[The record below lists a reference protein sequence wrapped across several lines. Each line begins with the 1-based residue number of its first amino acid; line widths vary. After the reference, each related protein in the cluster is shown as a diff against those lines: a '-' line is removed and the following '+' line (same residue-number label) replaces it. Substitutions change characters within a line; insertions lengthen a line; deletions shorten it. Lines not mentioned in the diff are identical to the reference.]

1 MDLKYSETLH
11 DARKDLPFCAE
22 HMAPPGPKQHKLMT
36 TLHDKYRYVLHY
48 RALKQALKH
57 GLVLDKVH
65 RAIQFKQSPW
75 LKQYIDLNSA
85 KRKEAKNEFEK
96 LLFKLFNNAVY
107 GKTME
112 NERKRVNVKL
122 VTKWKGRYGAEALIS
137 KSNFHSSDIFDE
149 NLVAVQLLHTEISI
163 RKPIYIGLSVLDLSK
178 TLVYRF
184 HYDYMR
190 DRVGDQGKL
199 LYTDTD
205 SLIYEVTGV
214 DMYNVMRQDIQD
226 FDTSDYPEINP
237 FNMPR
242 ANKKKVGLMKDE
254 YNGEIMLE
262 FVGLRS
268 KMYSVKVQNQK
279 PIKKAKRVK
288 SSVVKA
294 TITFDD
300 YIKCLRENVIVTREQ
315 RNIRSRH
322 HHLHTEKE
330 KKIALSAHDDKR
342 CLQPGMTDTL
352 PWGHYKI
359 VGEQWPMRKHL
370 ERRGLS
376 RRTLQRP
383 MRKHLERRG
392 RAAERHSGES
402 AI

>member
-1 MDLKYSETLH
+1 
-11 DARKDLPFCAE
+11 
-22 HMAPPGPKQHKLMT
+22 MT
-36 TLHDKYRYVLHY
+36 TLYDKHRYVLHY

-75 LKQYIDLNSA
+75 LIQYIDLNSA

-96 LLFKLFNNAVY
+96 MLFKLFNNAVY

-112 NERKRVNVKL
+112 NEMKRVDVKL
-122 VTKWKGRYGAEALIS
+122 VTKWKGHYGAEALIS
-137 KSNFHSSDIFDE
+137 KPNFHSSDIFDE
-149 NLVAVQLLHTEISI
+149 NLVAVQLLRTEISI
-163 RKPIYIGLSVLDLSK
+163 RKPIYIGLAVLDLSK

-184 HYDYMR
+184 YYDYMQ
-190 DRVGDQGKL
+190 DRVGEQSKL

-205 SLIYEVTGV
+205 SLLYEVTGV
-214 DMYNVMRQDIQD
+214 DMYNLMRQDIQE

-237 FNMPR
+237 YNIPR
-242 ANKKKVGLMKDE
+242 ANKKTVGLMKDE
-254 YNGEIMLE
+254 CNGEIMLE

-279 PIKKAKRVK
+279 PIKKLKGVK

-322 HHLHTEKE
+322 HHLNTVKE

-342 CLQPGMTDTL
+342 CLQPGTTDTL

-359 VGEQWPMRKHL
+359 VVE
-370 ERRGLS
+370 EATNEEAS
-376 RRTLQRP
+376 
-383 MRKHLERRG
+383 
-392 RAAERHSGES
+392 
-402 AI
+402 